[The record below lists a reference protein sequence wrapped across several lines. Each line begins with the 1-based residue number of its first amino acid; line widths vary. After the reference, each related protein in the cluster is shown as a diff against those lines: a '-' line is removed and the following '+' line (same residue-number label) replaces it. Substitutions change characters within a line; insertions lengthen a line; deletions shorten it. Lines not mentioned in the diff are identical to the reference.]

1 MPLHVNS
8 PFTLVLRKTEPL
20 IDGKQS
26 ADPDSAR
33 RMYTRIKDTGAQR
46 TEMDSFPLIIRK
58 TRTPVSVAA
67 RLAESSITRRTDSE
81 LQCPWLGG
89 GAFRSQAMFVRFRR

>member
-8 PFTLVLRKTEPL
+8 PFTLVLRKTKPL
-20 IDGKQS
+20 IDGQQS

-33 RMYTRIKDTGAQR
+33 RMYTQIKDTGAQCME
-46 TEMDSFPLIIRK
+46 TDSFPLIIRK
-58 TRTPVSVAA
+58 TRTPVSVVA

-81 LQCPWLGG
+81 LQRPWLGG
-89 GAFRSQAMFVRFRR
+89 GAFRSQAMFVRFRC